1 MDSCTGRLEAELLA
15 VTKRAT
21 TVASMLP
28 RDVTPV
34 NLEVLRRLK
43 LSLVELES
51 KAASLR
57 YRLTLSCGTG
67 RQQSVYRVLLTY
79 VALPTVR
86 MLKFGHAALMS
97 HLSQCFA
104 AARMYRSHQHACLA
118 CKLHRPFG
126 IVRQAQGS
134 IPSLPENLRPLMFS
148 GAQGPAGGDSG

>member
-1 MDSCTGRLEAELLA
+1 MMEAYQSTLMLFPIVTSHTGRLEAELLA

-57 YRLTLSCGTG
+57 YIL
-67 RQQSVYRVLLTY
+67 
-79 VALPTVR
+79 
-86 MLKFGHAALMS
+86 
-97 HLSQCFA
+97 
-104 AARMYRSHQHACLA
+104 
-118 CKLHRPFG
+118 
-126 IVRQAQGS
+126 
-134 IPSLPENLRPLMFS
+134 
-148 GAQGPAGGDSG
+148 